1 LQGSD
6 WWPCA
11 GHKWSVGLR
20 ALHHGAAIADGV
32 EYEIDLHGHH
42 AQELREAM
50 DKWMNA
56 ARRVGGRRG
65 PTRRPAV
72 VTSGNGSGSGS
83 SNGRPDLNAVRTWAR
98 GNGYSVSDRGR
109 IARSVMDE
117 WIAAGRPGQ

>member
-1 LQGSD
+1 MATKTTTLLIDDLDGGTAEETISF
-6 WWPCA
+6 
-11 GHKWSVGLR
+11 
-20 ALHHGAAIADGV
+20 ALDGV